1 MADLDEIYNTRI
13 LELAGAISH
22 TERLEHADARATA
35 HSKLCGSTVT
45 IDLALRDGRVSD
57 YGQSVKACLLGQAS
71 ASVMAREIVGST
83 PDELHAVARK
93 MRAMLKDGGPPP
105 AGRWADLAGI
115 FGGGSVTIP
124 PQDLLDPSPNGFRTV
139 LVAGSGPG
147 NAFFDGLKVVDGPG
161 ADIRI
166 TTRVREDDASD
177 VHTLVAACEAHV
189 QELAERGARHV
200 EVHSRS
206 LA

>member
-45 IDLALRDGRVSD
+45 IDLSLRDGHVSD

-83 PDELHAVARK
+83 PDELRAVARK

-105 AGRWADLAGI
+105 AGR
-115 FGGGSVTIP
+115 
-124 PQDLLDPSPNGFRTV
+124 
-139 LVAGSGPG
+139 
-147 NAFFDGLKVVDGPG
+147 
-161 ADIRI
+161 
-166 TTRVREDDASD
+166 
-177 VHTLVAACEAHV
+177 
-189 QELAERGARHV
+189 
-200 EVHSRS
+200 
-206 LA
+206 

>member
-13 LELAGAISH
+13 LELAGAISR

-93 MRAMLKDGGPPP
+93 MRAMLKDAPRVVK
-105 AGRWADLAGI
+105 A
-115 FGGGSVTIP
+115 
-124 PQDLLDPSPNGFRTV
+124 
-139 LVAGSGPG
+139 
-147 NAFFDGLKVVDGPG
+147 DGLILMEIGAYQGDDVTAIAQPHFPLAQITVKPDYAGLDRLVV
-161 ADIRI
+161 I
-166 TTRVREDDASD
+166 
-177 VHTLVAACEAHV
+177 
-189 QELAERGARHV
+189 
-200 EVHSRS
+200 EVGGN
-206 LA
+206 